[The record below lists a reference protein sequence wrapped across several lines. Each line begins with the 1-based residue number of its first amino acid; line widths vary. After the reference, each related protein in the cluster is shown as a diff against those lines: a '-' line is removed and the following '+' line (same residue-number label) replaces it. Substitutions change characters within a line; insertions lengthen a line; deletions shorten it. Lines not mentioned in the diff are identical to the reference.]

1 MKLVQILEEKIG
13 KKAVI
18 QYLPMQPG
26 DVPLTYADI
35 DELSG
40 AIGYCPHT
48 SIEEGV
54 SRFVD
59 WFRQYYKV

>member
-1 MKLVQILEEKIG
+1 
-13 KKAVI
+13 
-18 QYLPMQPG
+18 
-26 DVPLTYADI
+26 VPLTYADI